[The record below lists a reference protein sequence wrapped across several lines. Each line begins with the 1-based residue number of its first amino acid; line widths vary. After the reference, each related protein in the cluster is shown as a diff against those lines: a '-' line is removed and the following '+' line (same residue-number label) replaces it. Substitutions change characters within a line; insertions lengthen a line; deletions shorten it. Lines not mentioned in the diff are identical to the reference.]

1 MGTNTFQFINNAH
14 AEHSFESR
22 LKIHLLRNQ
31 NTNEFM
37 GWSPQKVEMTADSV
51 SNPAK
56 ETMDDYDA
64 MTSHYNATRGAY
76 A

>member
-1 MGTNTFQFINNAH
+1 
-14 AEHSFESR
+14 
-22 LKIHLLRNQ
+22 
-31 NTNEFM
+31 
-37 GWSPQKVEMTADSV
+37 MTADSV

-56 ETMDDYDA
+56 ETMDDDDA